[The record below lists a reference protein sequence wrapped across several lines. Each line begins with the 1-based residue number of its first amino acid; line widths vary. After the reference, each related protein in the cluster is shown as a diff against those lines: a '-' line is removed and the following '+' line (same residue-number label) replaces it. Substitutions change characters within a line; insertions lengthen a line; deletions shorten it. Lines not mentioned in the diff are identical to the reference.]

1 MASTEEMHAE
11 YVAQAAKNINFEFI
25 PALLYRQVDKTTN
38 VPELNWKQDMSGF
51 PPDDP
56 RAQGYHIGHFHAKL
70 IRKFSDVNKSSVYLV
85 LVFEENTFEGFLHPD
100 YEVYISMETD
110 AFTKYRVTYNP
121 KTEKL
126 ELERLAENVT
136 VELHSV
142 AEMKRLL
149 ASIPDDYHIGVT
161 IGGIYPPCEVTGI
174 KVNPETKRVML
185 VYGTP

>member
-25 PALLYRQVDKTTN
+25 PAMLSRPVDKTTN
-38 VPELNWKQDMSGF
+38 VPELHWEQDMSEF
-51 PPDDP
+51 PSDDP
-56 RAQGYHIGHFHAKL
+56 RAMGYHIGKFHAKFV
-70 IRKFSDVNKSSVYLV
+70 RKFSDVNKSHIELV

-100 YEVYISMETD
+100 YQVIINMETD

-149 ASIPDDYHIGVT
+149 ANIPDDYHIGVT
-161 IGGIYPPCEVTGI
+161 IGGINLPCEVTGI
-174 KVNPETKRVML
+174 KVNPKMKRVML
-185 VYGTP
+185 IYGTP